1 MAEEEEEEKRKEDF
15 GVGGGGKRRRDGRA
29 ITTIARKITSFS
41 HGVEGGGEGRGRSCL
56 LHSQKVRGFFFAA
69 PEIQKSFFVAIHV
82 FVSHGSNDCSVHAAH
97 FLRKIRFAWDRHC
110 YPTRPT
116 H

>member
-1 MAEEEEEEKRKEDF
+1 MAEEEEKKKRKEDF

-56 LHSQKVRGFFFAA
+56 LHSQKVRGFFLA
-69 PEIQKSFFVAIHV
+69 
-82 FVSHGSNDCSVHAAH
+82 
-97 FLRKIRFAWDRHC
+97 
-110 YPTRPT
+110 
-116 H
+116 